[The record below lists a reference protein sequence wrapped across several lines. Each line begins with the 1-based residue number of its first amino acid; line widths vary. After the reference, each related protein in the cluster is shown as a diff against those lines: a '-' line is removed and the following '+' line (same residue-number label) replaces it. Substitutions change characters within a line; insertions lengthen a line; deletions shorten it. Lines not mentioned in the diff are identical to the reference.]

1 MSPAFVHAADF
12 HLGAALRRFGAAAE
26 TLRAAQWETLE
37 NVLAHAAS
45 HEAAF
50 VLICGDLFDNR
61 FPSPT
66 IVAKTREILVRYTA
80 VPIYILPGTHDY
92 VSEGAILSRDDFGAG
107 LPHVTILND
116 CRQSPLSVPGTDFLL
131 YFSVNRSNRSAFS
144 PIAGFHRRGSEGFHI
159 GAAHGSL
166 GIGGG
171 RTAYD
176 FPIARREI
184 VQSGLDYLA
193 LGHWHWFRQERIG
206 RTTVVY
212 PGIPQPLGFGD
223 PPAGTA
229 AFVTLTPDHR
239 AAVEQIPTG
248 MVTFEI
254 LDQKIYHPQEVRNL
268 LKKQADCHKVI
279 KTAFTYSDNFNEP
292 TEVAAIVASFAQ
304 RFLFMMN
311 QDVPEIPEAGEGFE
325 TAPTESSVLLS
336 EFLAELNAL
345 KAADSPE
352 RAGLYEKAADVGT
365 RLIRGDL

>member
-12 HLGAALRRFGAAAE
+12 HLGAALRRFGAVAE
-26 TLRAAQWETLE
+26 SLHDAQWETLD
-37 NVLAHAAS
+37 NLFAFAAF

-50 VLICGDLFDNR
+50 VLICGDFFDNR
-61 FPSPT
+61 FPPPA
-66 IVAKTREILVRYTA
+66 IVAKTREILARYA
-80 VPIYILPGTHDY
+80 ALPVYILPGTHDY
-92 VSEGAILSRDDFGAG
+92 ISDGSILSRDDFRAG
-107 LPHVTILND
+107 LTHVTILD
-116 CRQSPLSVPGTDFLL
+116 GRLQSPLSVPGTDFTL
-131 YFSVNRSNRSAFS
+131 YFTPNRSNRSAFS
-144 PIAGFHRRGSEGFHI
+144 PIAGFRRQGSEGFHI

-166 GIGGG
+166 GISGGK
-171 RTAYD
+171 TAYD

-184 VQSGLDYLA
+184 ERSGLDYLA
-193 LGHWHWFRQERIG
+193 LGHWHRFRRERIG
-206 RTTVVY
+206 KTVVVY
-212 PGIPQPLGFGD
+212 PGIPQPLGFDD

-229 AFVTLTPDHR
+229 AFVTMTAGRPV
-239 AAVEQIPTG
+239 AVEQIPAG
-248 MVTFEI
+248 RVTFAI

-268 LKKQADCHKVI
+268 LEKHADSYKVI

-292 TEVAAIVASFAQ
+292 IEVAAIVTSFAQ
-304 RFLFMMN
+304 RFLLMMN
-311 QDVPEIPEAGEGFE
+311 QDVPEIPEGGEGFE